1 MSVLAEMF
9 YGLNAMSLS
18 QLLAAFVASI
28 GYVLMQ
34 GGMLAS
40 RGRLIAFIAMVL
52 GIAGFALQG
61 ADWVRAVI
69 LAGEGPVFI
78 EFSTYRWREHCGPFY
93 DNNIG
98 YRSEQEF
105 EEWKQREPIDRFEKD
120 LLKQG
125 VVTQAELDD
134 MDRAVTIETEEAF
147 DFAETSPFPAPDDA
161 FTGLYANPIRPDA
174 ERFKG

>member
-1 MSVLAEMF
+1 MLDFDA
-9 YGLNAMSLS
+9 AS
-18 QLLAAFVASI
+18 QAIS
-28 GYVLMQ
+28 
-34 GGMLAS
+34 
-40 RGRLIAFIAMVL
+40 
-52 GIAGFALQG
+52 GI
-61 ADWVRAVI
+61 R
-69 LAGEGPVFI
+69 AGEGPVFI

-125 VVTQAELDD
+125 VVTQAELDG

-147 DFAETSPFPAPDDA
+147 DFAETSPFPAPDDRSLA
-161 FTGLYANPIRPDA
+161 ILPQS
-174 ERFKG
+174 

>member
-9 YGLNAMSLS
+9 DGLNAMSLS

-69 LAGEGPVFI
+69 LAAFAIAGFGSFTGVVWLMSRVLGLDRTPVEPSHVPALRLANGSANVAVNDAAPSSTANSGAATGRPRITGPVA
-78 EFSTYRWREHCGPFY
+78 ST
-93 DNNIG
+93 
-98 YRSEQEF
+98 
-105 EEWKQREPIDRFEKD
+105 
-120 LLKQG
+120 
-125 VVTQAELDD
+125 
-134 MDRAVTIETEEAF
+134 
-147 DFAETSPFPAPDDA
+147 
-161 FTGLYANPIRPDA
+161 
-174 ERFKG
+174 